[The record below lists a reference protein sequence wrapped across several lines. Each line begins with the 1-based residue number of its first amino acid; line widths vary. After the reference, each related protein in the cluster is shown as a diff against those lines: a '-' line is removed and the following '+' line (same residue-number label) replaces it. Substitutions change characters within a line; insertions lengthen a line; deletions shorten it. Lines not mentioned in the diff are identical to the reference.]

1 MARTSPAAPAQ
12 QPQSPSGGAVTPGAR
27 PPKRFAAKVH
37 TEAVNVSKDDLP
49 AEISRADLVLVDTE
63 HGGHT
68 FETRVFLNN
77 PAANA
82 DTPLTPDSGY
92 AGTFHVF
99 GHGGCFGDAGHC
111 EVNDRGKSPTDL
123 RGLHPLTPMR
133 KEITVTDA
141 LKRALQSGDLKK
153 VTLVPLA
160 IGRPVGS
167 DPANEDVLRY
177 GSLKLLTYA

>member
-1 MARTSPAAPAQ
+1 MARTSPAAPSRR
-12 QPQSPSGGAVTPGAR
+12 PQTTGGGPAPPAAK
-27 PPKRFAAKVH
+27 PPKRFAAMVH
-37 TEAVNVSKDDLP
+37 TETVNVSKNDLP
-49 AEISRADLVLVDTE
+49 AAISRADLVLVDTE

-68 FETRVFLNN
+68 FEARVFLNN

-92 AGTFHVF
+92 AGTLHVF

-111 EVNDRGKSPTDL
+111 EVNERGKSPTDL

-133 KEITVTDA
+133 KEITVTEA
-141 LKRALQSGDLKK
+141 LKRVLQSGDLKT

-160 IGRPVGS
+160 IGRPVGGN
-167 DPANEDVLRY
+167 PADEDVLRY